1 WIEPLRPEAQVSV
14 GPTQHVEQIAVLRP
28 ESAADRGRGFAS
40 GNPVALLASL
50 SVAERSDPDWICV
63 ALPAYG
69 KPTSACLETGPRCR
83 CPNLEDGKSAE
94 CSGGSWDRAE
104 TSLRVYLYNRR
115 FSFRPGS
122 NHTCCSHFLSCASSI
137 PPRLRRRESS
147 RSCTLR
153 RPG

>member
-1 WIEPLRPEAQVSV
+1 MPSGRMAGPNDEVAGMLTLAVWDVVDREGLSYGLLGRWIEPLRPEAQVSV

-83 CPNLEDGKSAE
+83 CPN
-94 CSGGSWDRAE
+94 
-104 TSLRVYLYNRR
+104 
-115 FSFRPGS
+115 
-122 NHTCCSHFLSCASSI
+122 
-137 PPRLRRRESS
+137 
-147 RSCTLR
+147 
-153 RPG
+153 